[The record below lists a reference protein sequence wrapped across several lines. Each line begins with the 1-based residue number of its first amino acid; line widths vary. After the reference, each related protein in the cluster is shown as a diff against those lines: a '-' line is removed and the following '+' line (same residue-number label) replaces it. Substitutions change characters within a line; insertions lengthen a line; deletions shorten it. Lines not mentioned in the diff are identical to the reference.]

1 MYPSR
6 VYINQIQNIGLK
18 VKYSLRHHLHGAG
31 ILFEKANAAPNIFD
45 FANQDNENN
54 NHNKEKARTIYSVDG
69 Y

>member
-1 MYPSR
+1 M
-6 VYINQIQNIGLK
+6 
-18 VKYSLRHHLHGAG
+18 RHHLHGAG

-54 NHNKEKARTIYSVDG
+54 NHNKEKARAIYSVDG